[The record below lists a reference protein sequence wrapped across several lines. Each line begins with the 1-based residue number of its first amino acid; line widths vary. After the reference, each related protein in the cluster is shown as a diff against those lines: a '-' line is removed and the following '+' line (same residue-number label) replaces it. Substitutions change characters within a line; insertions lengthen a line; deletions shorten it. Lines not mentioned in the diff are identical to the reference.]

1 MTDPSPPATG
11 TATVTVACKLPNGLI
26 LRGFRWCDETEVGPT
41 GSRQVR
47 VCRAIEGESFTV
59 AGNGGI
65 GFMASNLVDL
75 MGRHVPGGFGI
86 THGVPK
92 DLWENWLE
100 FNKDTELVRTGL
112 IFALPSESD
121 VAIEARS
128 REPLRSGLEP
138 IDPIDHGKTTCIA
151 ARRINAAGSLS
162 TVQPG
167 ERN

>member
-26 LRGFRWCDETEVGPT
+26 LRRFEWHDETEVGPN

-47 VCRAIEGESFTV
+47 IARPTGESFTV
-59 AGNGGI
+59 AGNGGL
-65 GFMASNLVDL
+65 GFMTPNLVDL

-92 DLWENWLE
+92 DFWENWLSA
-100 FNKDTELVRTGL
+100 NKDTELVRSGL

-138 IDPIDHGKTTCIA
+138 IDPIDHGKTTGIA